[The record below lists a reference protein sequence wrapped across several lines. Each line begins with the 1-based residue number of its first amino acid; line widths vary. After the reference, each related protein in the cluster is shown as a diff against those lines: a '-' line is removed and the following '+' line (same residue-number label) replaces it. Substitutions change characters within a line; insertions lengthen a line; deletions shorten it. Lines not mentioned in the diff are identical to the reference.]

1 MATPTADVVVI
12 GAGIVGAACAHAL
25 TEAGLRVAVVD
36 RGGIAGGTTSAGE
49 GNILV
54 SDKAPGAGARA
65 RPALRGAVAGARD
78 QLGEDALEYEPK
90 GGVVVAR
97 QRRRSTPRD
106 LGASQRAA
114 GVTVE
119 AVDRLAWQRSSRT

>member
-1 MATPTADVVVI
+1 MAPTTADVVVI

-25 TEAGLRVAVVD
+25 TAAGLRVAVVD

-54 SDKAPGAGARA
+54 SDKAPGAELTL
-65 RPALRGAVAGARD
+65 ALRSAARWRALAD
-78 QLGEDALEYEPK
+78 ELGEDALEYEPK

-97 QRRRSTPRD
+97 QAATLGALGDSRRRSGR
-106 LGASQRAA
+106 RA
-114 GVTVE
+114 
-119 AVDRLAWQRSSRT
+119 